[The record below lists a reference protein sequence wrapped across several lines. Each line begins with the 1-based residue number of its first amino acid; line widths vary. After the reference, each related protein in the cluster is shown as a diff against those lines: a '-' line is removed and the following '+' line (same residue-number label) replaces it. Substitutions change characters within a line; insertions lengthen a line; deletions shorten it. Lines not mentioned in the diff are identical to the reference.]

1 VINAFTA
8 SQIKDTFR
16 KRSIKRETM
25 KGLLLFCVLA
35 VCGWSDAEAQIWK
48 NPGDVMFQQS
58 VIVYNHTLEGFTN
71 GLMTRFDL
79 SISNNKS
86 KDIPCES
93 NSAKGDRSGEDN
105 ISGIVQNGWG
115 NKALVSLYD
124 KTESTGADQSSTIA
138 SLDMH

>member
-1 VINAFTA
+1 
-8 SQIKDTFR
+8 
-16 KRSIKRETM
+16 
-25 KGLLLFCVLA
+25 
-35 VCGWSDAEAQIWK
+35 
-48 NPGDVMFQQS
+48 MFQQS

-79 SISNNKS
+79 SISNNKPN
-86 KDIPCES
+86 DIPCES